1 MEAVEDTLVEFPFP
15 FKPYDIQRKFM
26 RCMYRV
32 LEEGKIGM
40 FESPTGTVRF
50 RKL

>member
-1 MEAVEDTLVEFPFP
+1 
-15 FKPYDIQRKFM
+15 M

-50 RKL
+50 RQCMTFV